1 VSPLTKLVCFV
12 AMVVLSRGADA
23 PLGAV
28 PAPNGGAPVIA
39 GRAGPPPS
47 VCYFGAKPPGCRPER
62 WVDAVQFG
70 WFNLPF
76 VIFVLGG

>member
-1 VSPLTKLVCFV
+1 VSPLTQLVCFFT
-12 AMVVLSRGADA
+12 MVMPSEGADA

-28 PAPNGGAPVIA
+28 PARNGGPPVIA
-39 GRAGPPPS
+39 GKAGPPPS

-70 WFNLPF
+70 RFNLPV